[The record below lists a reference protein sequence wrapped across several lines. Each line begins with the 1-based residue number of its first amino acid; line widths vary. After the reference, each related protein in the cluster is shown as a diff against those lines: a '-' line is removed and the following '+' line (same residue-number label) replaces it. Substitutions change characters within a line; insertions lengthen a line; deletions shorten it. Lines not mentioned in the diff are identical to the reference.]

1 MQIQNIHPQPIADM
15 FSITSMAFA
24 WKVIIKTFSSIFDML
39 NEPFHNI
46 L

>member
-1 MQIQNIHPQPIADM
+1 
-15 FSITSMAFA
+15 MAFA

-39 NEPFHNI
+39 DEPLHDI